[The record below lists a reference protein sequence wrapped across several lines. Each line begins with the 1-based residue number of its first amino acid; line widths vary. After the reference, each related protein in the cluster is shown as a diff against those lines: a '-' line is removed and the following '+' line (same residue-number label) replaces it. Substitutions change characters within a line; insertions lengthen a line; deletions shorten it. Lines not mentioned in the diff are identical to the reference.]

1 VLFGVELGAVLAEG
15 KLAGA
20 DDNDVLVLQLNI
32 INTLAIH
39 ISTIGAVQV
48 LDAIGHP
55 VRLVVLVRDDL
66 GMVLGYLWVIDTEIA
81 MQRTPYGEDV
91 VSQVDFLNDVIVMYL
106 NQFSHSALSVL
117 YL

>member
-1 VLFGVELGAVLAEG
+1 
-15 KLAGA
+15 
-20 DDNDVLVLQLNI
+20 
-32 INTLAIH
+32 
-39 ISTIGAVQV
+39 
-48 LDAIGHP
+48 
-55 VRLVVLVRDDL
+55 
-66 GMVLGYLWVIDTEIA
+66 